1 MRFNR
6 LPIFV
11 LILGIFFG
19 GLYAL
24 LNVKINE
31 NLDETLP
38 NQKGFSTLQSW
49 MDKQKNLVVFS
60 LKLDPTNS
68 LEEVE
73 TKADSLKSI
82 LQKSQLVESIQ
93 YKNDIDP
100 QQFFNLIYDN
110 LPIYLEEKDYNQLD
124 SLLKP
129 ETMASKLQANK
140 KTLLSP
146 EGIGQRKRLLD
157 DPLGFSNLAF
167 KGFSKMQMTEEIIQ
181 NGGYFLSKDRSK
193 LLIKAR
199 VNFDIANSEA
209 NRMATEKM
217 DQIVNEWNNNLSN
230 AELDYFG
237 TFLIAD
243 VNARQIQKD
252 VRVTVS
258 IAVSAIL
265 LLLIYYY
272 RRWVILAFFLVPGL
286 FGVLTAALLIYLLQ
300 GQISGLALAASA
312 IVFGIVADYSFH
324 FFTHFKE
331 NGDAIKSRNE
341 IMFPL
346 LISGGTTI
354 VAFLSLYFADSKT
367 LKDFG
372 LFTSF
377 SLAGTLFFIL
387 AGLPYILRIF
397 EKKISFASDNLLDK
411 WVDKIKIGKTTP
423 GKWTMLGFL
432 ALSALMLYF
441 GMDVQFENDLRKI
454 NYYPESLQERE
465 QSIQNIDPETEQRIT
480 ILARATKDKS
490 AEHVNERLNRKLDS
504 LHASGK
510 IKNFFSVAPIL
521 ISAEEQKKR
530 IERWNDYWKGKRDT
544 FLSSFEKV
552 ALEQNWKPGYFKNF
566 YQLIEENADSAD
578 IYSFIDQSQNLS
590 DLTVRSDEGVNI
602 LSTLICPIQE
612 SSSIKDQLAQT
623 PGIVVIDNA
632 SVVARIVESVKDDFN
647 FLLIYASA
655 AVFIA
660 FLLIYGNLELTLIS
674 FIPMILSWVWVLGT
688 AALLDIKFNFINIIL
703 TTFIFGLGD
712 DFSIFVT
719 DGLLHR
725 YKYRKEVIG
734 QYKTGIIL
742 SSISTV
748 IGTGVLIFAKHPA
761 LQSIAVLSVIGIII
775 IVPITFF
782 IQPVLFRL
790 LIINRTE
797 KGKPPYSIGN
807 ILFSTWGYGM
817 FILGSL
823 FSVFL
828 NYLLRIS
835 PLSTQRKKHLTHRV
849 LQVVSGF
856 QLDILWK
863 TKKRYVGMEN
873 LDFSS
878 PSIIIANHS
887 SFFDILALVRLHP
900 KLVLVVNE
908 WVYKSPLFGPAIR
921 YADYIPSFKNM
932 EEEIPKMKELVEKGY
947 SIAIYPEGKRSV
959 DGKLTRFHKGAFY
972 LAEELKLDI
981 TPIILYGHGY
991 VMPKHEYYFKSAP
1004 CDTVVLP
1011 RIKYGDLTFGEGY
1024 RQRTKKISAYFKSEF
1039 NKYKESEFCM
1049 QHAYAALIYSF
1060 YYKSPILPWYFRVK
1074 WKFEKKNYENYH
1086 QLIGTGSKKIYDLGC
1101 GYGYLSYFLWLRN
1114 EDREI
1119 IGLDYDEEK
1128 VALAANSYLKN
1139 DQINF
1144 ISGKAEEL
1152 EIKDAD
1158 AIVLADVLHYLNPEK
1173 QLQLLSNCHQGL
1185 KENGLILI
1193 RDGVL
1198 DQEDKHEWT
1207 KKSEK
1212 WSTQLIKF
1220 NKTDGDLHFISQETI
1235 ETWAKDYGYEL
1246 SIDPQSDKSSNML
1259 FILNKTALERD

>member
-11 LILGIFFG
+11 LILGILFG

-24 LNVKINE
+24 LNLKINE

-38 NQKGFSTLQSW
+38 NQEGFSTLQSW

-60 LKLDPTNS
+60 LSIDPNSS
-68 LEEVE
+68 LEDVE
-73 TKADSLKSI
+73 LLADSLQLLLMESK
-82 LQKSQLVESIQ
+82 LVESIQ

-100 QQFFNLIYDN
+100 QAFFDLVYDN
-110 LPIYLEEKDYNQLD
+110 LPIYLEQKDYQQLD
-124 SLLKP
+124 SLLLP
-129 ETMASKLQANK
+129 DVMAEKLQANK

-146 EGIGQRKRLLD
+146 EGIGQRQRLLS
-157 DPLGFSNLAF
+157 DPLGLSNLAF
-167 KGFSKMQMTEEIIQ
+167 KGFSKMQMTEELIQ
-181 NGGYFLSKDRSK
+181 NGGYFLSQDRSQ
-193 LLIKAR
+193 LLVKAR

-209 NRMATEKM
+209 NRVATEKI
-217 DQIVNEWNNNLSN
+217 DEIVRDWNQQQTS
-230 AELDYFG
+230 ADLDYFG

-243 VNARQIQKD
+243 INAQQIQKD
-252 VRVTVS
+252 VKVTVT
-258 IAVSAIL
+258 IAVTSIL

-286 FGVLTAALLIYLLQ
+286 FGVLTAAFLIFMLQ

-331 NGDAIKSRNE
+331 NGDAIRSRNE

-367 LKDFG
+367 LNDFG

-387 AGLPYILRIF
+387 TGLPYILRIF
-397 EKKISFASDNLLDK
+397 EKKITFASDNLLDK

-423 GKWTMLGFL
+423 GKWTMFVFL
-432 ALSALMLYF
+432 IISGLMLYF

-465 QSIQNIDPETEQRIT
+465 QAIQNIDPETEQRIT
-480 ILARATKDKS
+480 LLTQSTSEFS
-490 AEHVNERLNRKLDS
+490 AERVNEILQSELSNMLD
-504 LHASGK
+504 HGK

-521 ISAEEQKKR
+521 ISEEEQIKR
-530 IERWNDYWKGKRDT
+530 IQTWNNYWLNKREA
-544 FLSSFEKV
+544 FLSDFERV
-552 ALEQNWKPGYFKNF
+552 ATEQNWKPSYFKNF
-566 YQLIEENADSAD
+566 YQLIETEATTADL
-578 IYSFIDQSQNLS
+578 YGFINTSQNLS
-590 DLTVRSDEGVNI
+590 DLTVTTNNGVNI

-612 SSSIKDQLAQT
+612 S
-623 PGIVVIDNA
+623 PGIKEKLGQIPGVMVIDNS

-647 FLLIYASA
+647 FLLLYASA

-674 FIPMILSWVWVLGT
+674 FIPMILSWIWVLGT

-761 LQSIAVLSVIGIII
+761 LQSIALLSVIGIVI

-790 LIINRTE
+790 LISNRVE
-797 KGKPPYSIGN
+797 KGKPPYSIFN
-807 ILFSTWGYGM
+807 LLYSTWGYIM
-817 FILGSL
+817 FLTGSI
-823 FSVFL
+823 FSVSYSAIL
-828 NYLLRIS
+828 RLL
-835 PLSTQRKKHLTHRV
+835 PLSTATKKHGTHRV
-849 LQVVSGF
+849 LQVVAGL
-856 QLDILWK
+856 QLDIIWK
-863 TKKRYVGMEN
+863 MPKRFVGMEY
-873 LDFSS
+873 LDFSK
-878 PSIIIANHS
+878 PSILIANHA
-887 SFFDILALVRLHP
+887 SFFDILSLVRLHP

-908 WVYKSPLFGPAIR
+908 WVYRSPLFGPAIR
-921 YADYIPSFKNM
+921 YADYIPSFQNM
-932 EEEIPKMKELVEKGY
+932 EEEMPKIKQLVEDGY
-947 SIAIYPEGKRSV
+947 SIAIFPEGKRSE
-959 DGKLTRFHKGAFY
+959 DGKPKRFHKGAFY

-981 TPIILYGHGY
+981 TPILLHGHSF
-991 VMPKHEYYFKSAP
+991 VMPKHEYYFKDAP

-1011 RIKYGDLTFGEGY
+1011 RIAWDDPNYGTGY
-1024 RQRTKKISAYFKSEF
+1024 RERTKKISSYFKSELK
-1039 NKYKESEFCM
+1039 KYTESEFCLP
-1049 QHAYAALIYSF
+1049 HAYSPLIYSF
-1060 YYKSPILPWYFRVK
+1060 YYKSPILPWYFRIK
-1074 WKFEKKNYENYH
+1074 WKFEKNNYENYH
-1086 QLIGTGSKKIYDLGC
+1086 QLIGTGKKKIYDLGC

-1114 EDREI
+1114 DERQI

-1128 VALAANSYLKN
+1128 VSLAANSYLQN
-1139 DQINF
+1139 DQVQF
-1144 ISGKAEEL
+1144 ESGNAEEL
-1152 EIKDAD
+1152 KIEEAD
-1158 AIVLADVLHYLNPEK
+1158 AVILADVLHYLNPES
-1173 QLQLLSNCHQGL
+1173 QLQLLDNCDQGL
-1185 KENGLILI
+1185 KTGGLLLI
-1193 RDGVL
+1193 RDGVS
-1198 DQEDKHEWT
+1198 DETDRHEWT

-1220 NKTDGDLHFISQETI
+1220 NKTTGDLHFLSQEMI
-1235 ETWAKDYGYEL
+1235 EKWASDHGYQL
-1246 SIDPQSDKSSNML
+1246 SIDQQSEKSSNML
-1259 FILNKTALERD
+1259 FILIKS